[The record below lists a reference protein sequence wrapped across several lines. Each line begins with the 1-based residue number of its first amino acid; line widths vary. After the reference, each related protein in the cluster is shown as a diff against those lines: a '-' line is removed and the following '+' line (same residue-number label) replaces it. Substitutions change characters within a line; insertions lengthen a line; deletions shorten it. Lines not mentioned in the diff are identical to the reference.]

1 MKGSCLLAR
10 PVVVMISHAIPC
22 PYFLPLFLTSRL
34 SLSSLSHA
42 RREGGVGLKEEA
54 KEEREE
60 KPFTRK
66 QVNLESNEE
75 RKGKMRRK

>member
-1 MKGSCLLAR
+1 M
-10 PVVVMISHAIPC
+10 P
-22 PYFLPLFLTSRL
+22 
-34 SLSSLSHA
+34 
-42 RREGGVGLKEEA
+42 EEGLKEEA